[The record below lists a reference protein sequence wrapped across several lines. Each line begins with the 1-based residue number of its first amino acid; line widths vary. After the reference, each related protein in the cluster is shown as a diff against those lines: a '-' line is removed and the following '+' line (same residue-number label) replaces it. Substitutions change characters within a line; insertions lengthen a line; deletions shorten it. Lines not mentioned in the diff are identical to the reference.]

1 MRPLVKSDSDPANSW
16 GAPALDPSV
25 AATPTSPAA
34 ATVTQATQ
42 AANETERAVQAVSQ
56 LPPPPFG
63 AALVGADGRVSQS
76 WMPWL
81 TRLYQRSGGAITTPA
96 GDMDI
101 LTEFDDLPVP
111 PYAQDPAL
119 EWAEPSPRPIPD
131 VLEWLGSLT
140 PPAQIALLAQ
150 QVDALT
156 GLVLSLEDRGW
167 NRQPGLT
174 TPAAAAPAGGT
185 GTAAGGWDTAV
196 NRDAAIATI
205 NNLRTRLGEVE
216 AVLKAVRI
224 L

>member
-1 MRPLVKSDSDPANSW
+1 MRPVVRTSEGSIWGPTPVDPAT
-16 GAPALDPSV
+16 AAEPTTVQAEV
-25 AATPTSPAA
+25 A
-34 ATVTQATQ
+34 TQATQ
-42 AANETERAVQAVSQ
+42 VANESQRAAAAVSQ
-56 LPPPPFG
+56 MPPPPFG
-63 AALVGADGRVSQS
+63 VDIVPGLRITQE
-76 WMPWL
+76 WMAWL
-81 TRLYQRSGGAITTPA
+81 TRFYRREGGAIVTPA

-174 TPAAAAPAGGT
+174 APAAAAPAGGT

-216 AVLKAVRI
+216 TALKAVRI